1 MQASIAWSYDLLD
14 ATEQRLLRRLAIFSG
29 GWDLEAAEVVCTD
42 EGLSGTAVLPS
53 LRRLVA
59 QSLVEVQ
66 VSGNGETM
74 RHRLLEPLREFAL
87 VELAAAGEQADLAA
101 RHAALYLQLAE
112 AAAPHLTGPLVE
124 HWQARLTSEYSNL
137 RAALGWSVQH
147 DNGATAL
154 RIGLAI
160 WRLWIRQG
168 AFSEA
173 HYWLEAALQ
182 AAGADAPQRAAV
194 LLTRGGLAL
203 AHGDGAATVW
213 LNESL
218 ALARKQGDHPTALAA
233 NLSLGDAAF
242 YGGELDLAASYYQT
256 ALSLS

>member
-218 ALARKQGDHPTALAA
+218 ALARTSKATIQLPWLPTSVWVTL
-233 NLSLGDAAF
+233 LS
-242 YGGELDLAASYYQT
+242 T
-256 ALSLS
+256 AVNSTWPPAITRRP